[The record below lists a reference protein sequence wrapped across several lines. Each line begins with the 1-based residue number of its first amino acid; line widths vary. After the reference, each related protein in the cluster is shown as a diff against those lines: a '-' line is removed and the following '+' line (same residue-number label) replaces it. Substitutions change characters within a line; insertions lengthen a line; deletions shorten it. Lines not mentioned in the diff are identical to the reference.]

1 MLIFLNKAISI
12 YNIFYHFFLSSA
24 FPITDILLTLEFNPH
39 NPTVPIILILY
50 CIKIS

>member
-1 MLIFLNKAISI
+1 
-12 YNIFYHFFLSSA
+12 
-24 FPITDILLTLEFNPH
+24 LLTLEFNPH